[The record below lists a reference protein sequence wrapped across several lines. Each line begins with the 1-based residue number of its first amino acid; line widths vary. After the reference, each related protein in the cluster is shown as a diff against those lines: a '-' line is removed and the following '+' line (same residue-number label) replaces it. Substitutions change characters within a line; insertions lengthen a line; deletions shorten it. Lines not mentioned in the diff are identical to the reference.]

1 MVRLMGAACLL
12 TAAGLAG
19 CKGGSAASATTA
31 ANNAAPL
38 PTDGSVP
45 SADRWKVK
53 ADTTPF
59 YHYGPQQ
66 LNGSDQDLKK
76 ETRITMLTRSGG
88 YSRVRLPSNEVGYV
102 GTEDITPLDANEIAA
117 EDAQKLAAAAA
128 AAPPGALTSP
138 MGSTVTPAA
147 GGPRYTIPAEAG
159 RSESLPTADPNPTP
173 KTPPPSIFRY

>member
-1 MVRLMGAACLL
+1 MVRLLGAVSLLAVAGLSGCRSGGAA
-12 TAAGLAG
+12 G
-19 CKGGSAASATTA
+19 ATTA

-38 PTDGSVP
+38 PADGAVP
-45 SADRWKVK
+45 SADRWKVR

-76 ETRITMLTRSGG
+76 DTRITMLERSRG
-88 YSRVRLPSNEVGYV
+88 YSRVRLPSNEIGYV
-102 GTEDITPLDANEIAA
+102 GTEDVIPLDANEIAA

-128 AAPPGALTSP
+128 LAPPGALTSP
-138 MGSTVTPAA
+138 MGTVTPAA

-159 RSESLPTADPNPTP
+159 RSESLPTRDPNPTP
-173 KTPPPSIFRY
+173 PPPTIFRY

>member
-1 MVRLMGAACLL
+1 MGQLIGAAWLL

-19 CKGGSAASATTA
+19 CKNGGTASATTA

-38 PTDGSVP
+38 PADGSVP
-45 SADRWKVK
+45 NADRWKVK

-76 ETRITMLTRSGG
+76 DTRITMLERSRG

-117 EDAQKLAAAAA
+117 EDAQKLAATAA
-128 AAPPGALTSP
+128 AAPPGALTGP
-138 MGSTVTPAA
+138 MGSTPAA

-173 KTPPPSIFRY
+173 KPPPPAIFRY